1 MLLFTLAA
9 PLSLIDDDIIHASP
23 SAESIQ
29 IKSLIK
35 GSKVINFTFFFFLH
49 LTERAKTKQQ
59 QQNSLT
65 QWRCAILEM
74 FNLESSALGEVL

>member
-35 GSKVINFTFFFFLH
+35 GSKVINFTFFLFFAFNW
-49 LTERAKTKQQ
+49 EGKNKTTKLFDPVAMC
-59 QQNSLT
+59 S
-65 QWRCAILEM
+65 
-74 FNLESSALGEVL
+74 FGDV

>member
-59 QQNSLT
+59 NSLT
-65 QWRCAILEM
+65 QWRCAVLEM